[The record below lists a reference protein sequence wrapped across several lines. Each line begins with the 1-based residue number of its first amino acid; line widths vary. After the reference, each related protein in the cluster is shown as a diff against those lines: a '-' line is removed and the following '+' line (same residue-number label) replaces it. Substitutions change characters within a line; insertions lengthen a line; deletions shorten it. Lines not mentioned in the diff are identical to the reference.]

1 MDKLKKYRQIIRNIL
16 TDYVNFSGS
25 DNTSQTV
32 PVFDSENDRYLLMV
46 IGRENG
52 KRIHF
57 CLVNLQIKNEKIWIH
72 YDGTEAN
79 FGQQLIENDVPKS
92 DIVPAFMSPELR
104 KFSEFAVA

>member
-1 MDKLKKYRQIIRNIL
+1 MDKLDIYRQLVRSLL
-16 TDYVNFSGS
+16 TGYVELS
-25 DNTSQTV
+25 DSDESTQTV

-57 CLVNLQIKNEKIWIH
+57 CLVNFEIKNGKIWIH

-79 FGQQLIENDVPKS
+79 FGQQLIENGVPKS
-92 DIVPAFMSPELR
+92 DIVPAFMSPEMR
-104 KFSEFAVA
+104 KFTEYAVA